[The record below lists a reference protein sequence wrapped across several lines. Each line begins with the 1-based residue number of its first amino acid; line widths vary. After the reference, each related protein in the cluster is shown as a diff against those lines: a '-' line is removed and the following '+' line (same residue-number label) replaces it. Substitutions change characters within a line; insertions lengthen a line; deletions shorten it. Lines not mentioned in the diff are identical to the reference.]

1 MKIVY
6 ICIAVIMLISL
17 ADRSEAAEYTYEKS
31 ESRSQMVAE
40 GWEKLVEELPEEL
53 RGEADGIN
61 PATTGGLREKIGFKY
76 WLGKFLEGISGSW
89 GEVLPGIFRLFS
101 MILLIA
107 AVELSIENS
116 PSSGLR
122 KSFQT
127 LSALA
132 SSVMLFGMTEKILD
146 GAAAY
151 LDRIC
156 GMMNTLTPMMEG
168 LYLAE
173 GNLTQRA
180 VTTEAVMI
188 AVTLIGNFT
197 GKILAPLTN
206 LLFTLSCLGN
216 VCTDVRIGGFTN
228 GFRKLIMRL
237 WQFGTLLFSFLLS
250 VQSILAKSA
259 DSLAAKTARFAISS
273 FIPMAGGV
281 IAEAFSTLKEGTAV
295 LRNAAGIGGMI
306 VLLLILVPG
315 ILPLVLYKCSLSLAE
330 TAAESMSLSGI
341 RGMLGE
347 VHGIVDMLFG
357 FVLYTSL
364 MFILV
369 LVIFTKAQVGG

>member
-6 ICIAVIMLISL
+6 ICIASVMLIL
-17 ADRSEAAEYTYEKS
+17 LCGHAEAAEYTYEKN
-31 ESRSQMVAE
+31 EGASQIVVD
-40 GWEKLVEELPEEL
+40 GWEKLLEELPDGL
-53 RGEADGIN
+53 REEADDIDPVISGSF
-61 PATTGGLREKIGFKY
+61 REKIGLSY
-76 WLGKFLEGISGSW
+76 WLGKIVSGFADSW
-89 GEVLPGIFRLFS
+89 GVVFPGIFQLFS
-101 MILLIA
+101 MMLVMA
-107 AVELSIENS
+107 AVELSIEFS
-116 PSSGLR
+116 PSAGLR
-122 KSFQT
+122 KSFQM

-132 SSVMLFGMTEKILD
+132 SSVLLFGMTDRIME
-146 GAAAY
+146 GAEAY
-151 LDRIC
+151 LGRIC
-156 GMMNTLTPMMEG
+156 GVMNTLTPVMEG

-173 GNLTQRA
+173 GNLTQKA

-188 AVTLIGNFT
+188 AVTLVGNFT

-206 LLFTLSCLGN
+206 LLFALSCLGS
-216 VCTDVRIGGFTN
+216 VCTDVKIGGFT
-228 GFRKLIMRL
+228 GSLRKLIMRL

-306 VLLLILVPG
+306 VILLILIPG
-315 ILPLVLYKCSLSLAE
+315 ILPLVLYKCGLSLAE
-330 TAAESMSLSGI
+330 TAAESMSLSGM
-341 RGMLGE
+341 RGMLGDI
-347 VHGIVDMLFG
+347 HGIVDMLFG

-364 MFILV
+364 MFLLV
-369 LVIFTKAQVGG
+369 LIIFTKAQAGG